1 MPVYAYS
8 CQKCG
13 VQFER
18 TQKFSDKPLTR
29 CPECRTGRVRR
40 LLQPPAIVFKG
51 SGWYVTDHRSSSS
64 ATSGSSKRS
73 ESEPASKESTSK
85 GKGEGGTE
93 ASKPAKKETKEAKP
107 AAKSED

>member
-1 MPVYAYS
+1 MPVYTYR
-8 CQKCG
+8 CQNCG

-18 TQKFSDKPLTR
+18 TQKFADKPLTR

-64 ATSGSSKRS
+64 TSSSSKRS
-73 ESEPASKESTSK
+73 ESEPVSKESASK
-85 GKGEGGTE
+85 GKVEGGTE

-107 AAKSED
+107 VAKSED